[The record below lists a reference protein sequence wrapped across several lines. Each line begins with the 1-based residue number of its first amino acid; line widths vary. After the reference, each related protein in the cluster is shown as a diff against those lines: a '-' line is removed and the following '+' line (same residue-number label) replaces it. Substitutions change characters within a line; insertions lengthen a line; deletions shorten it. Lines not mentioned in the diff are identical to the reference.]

1 MPVPAAL
8 IALGKAVI
16 SPTAHTIIGASTLAG
31 VTYGNVKIAS
41 MDGKIDTINSTT
53 KNIEAKVDG
62 LVETA
67 SALDGIDDMLNDFS
81 NDLVGGIA
89 GTLDAFKSSIPQATP
104 PAAPAAP
111 TVSTAPPAPAADA
124 ITSDTATQLIS
135 VINKLNAS
143 VDGLVASIN
152 TPPASAPAA
161 PAAPAGT

>member
-16 SPTAHTIIGASTLAG
+16 SPTAHTIIGGATLAG

-53 KNIEAKVDG
+53 KNIEAKVDN

-89 GTLDAFKSSIPQATP
+89 GTLDSFKSLIPQTTP
-104 PAAPAAP
+104 PTPPTAP
-111 TVSTAPPAPAADA
+111 TTPPAPAADA

-143 VDGLVASIN
+143 VDGLVATIN
-152 TPPASAPAA
+152 TPPTSA